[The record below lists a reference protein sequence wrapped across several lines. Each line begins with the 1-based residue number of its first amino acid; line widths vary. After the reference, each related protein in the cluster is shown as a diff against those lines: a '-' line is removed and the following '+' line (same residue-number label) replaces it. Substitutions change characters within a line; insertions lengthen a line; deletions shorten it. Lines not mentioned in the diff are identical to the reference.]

1 MFSFGNVEILCYM
14 LLIGEINM
22 NAKEIHKEKKKGK
35 YNSDFILIK
44 KISDCRTFD
53 IHFILRISKN
63 L

>member
-1 MFSFGNVEILCYM
+1 M